1 MKNPKNLKP
10 IERMDEIADVSQ
22 YGTSAIIFYFLNELT
37 ANTSHKTFDDKCYW
51 LEVMDEFHKKL
62 NYD

>member
-1 MKNPKNLKP
+1 MKNPNNLKP

-22 YGTSAIIFYFLNELT
+22 YGASAIIVYFLAELSEKT
-37 ANTSHKTFDDKCYW
+37 HHKSFDDKCYW
-51 LEVMDEFHKKL
+51 LEVMDEFQKRL